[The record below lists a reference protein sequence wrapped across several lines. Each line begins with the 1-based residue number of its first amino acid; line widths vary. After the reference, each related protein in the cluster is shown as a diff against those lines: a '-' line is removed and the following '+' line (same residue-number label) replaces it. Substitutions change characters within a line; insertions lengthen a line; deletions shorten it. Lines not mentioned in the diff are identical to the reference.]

1 MDSVKIREHIII
13 LATDILDKKIFVSGS
28 FPDEDI
34 VPPFVVVSKQAV
46 SEITTK
52 STGLLSVDQYSGCKK
67 WLESGLF
74 HSRISI
80 YTENDEQGQDIAYR
94 LKLGF
99 ETFVSEKRV
108 HGDPVFRIA
117 KDPSVSVSVYK
128 GKSKLWMT
136 DLIASFYYEAIYEEK
151 TLTLCDL

>member
-1 MDSVKIREHIII
+1 MDSVKIREYIII
-13 LATDILDKKIFVSGS
+13 LATEILGEKIFVSGS
-28 FPDEDI
+28 FPDEDV

-52 STGLLSVDQYSGCKK
+52 SNGLISVDQFTGGKK

-74 HSRISI
+74 HSRISV
-80 YTENDEQGQDIAYR
+80 YTENDEQGQDLSYK

-99 ETFVSEKRV
+99 ETFVSERRV
-108 HGDPVFRIA
+108 HGCPVFRFA

-151 TLTLCDL
+151 NIDTL